1 MTLNGI
7 IALILLYF
15 TEFDS
20 FACLGLLRVTVVED
34 KPILSAE
41 YRLPL
46 LAKTNPPC
54 SSVSLRA
61 ELPVTKRCQISYTRI
76 RRLGLS

>member
-1 MTLNGI
+1 MTLQ
-7 IALILLYF
+7 AY
-15 TEFDS
+15 S
-20 FACLGLLRVTVVED
+20 VTVVED

-54 SSVSLRA
+54 SAASLRY
-61 ELPVTKRCQISYTRI
+61 LSY
-76 RRLGLS
+76 LSFFQQ